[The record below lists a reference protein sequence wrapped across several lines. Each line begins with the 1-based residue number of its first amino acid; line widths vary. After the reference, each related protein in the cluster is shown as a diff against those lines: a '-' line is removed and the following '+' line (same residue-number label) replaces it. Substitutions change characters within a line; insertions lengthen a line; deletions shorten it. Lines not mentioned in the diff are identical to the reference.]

1 MITSALTMELK
12 GLLFLSSILLLN
24 HTYYAQD
31 CCQKKIVSGPAE
43 YVGSYTFV
51 KKFVGAKDDNCA
63 DSCIYRKDTG
73 PAEDQYCFKAVNTGA
88 ATIDDHCDGPTSS
101 SSTLTPTVG
110 STLDPVS
117 QINTS
122 KKKIEDANTE
132 IVEEN
137 NKSEAASSA
146 SSAVDSIASALEG
159 SATTTAISGRVKRQS
174 ESFIAPLAVVSTC
187 LQFDENFRTL
197 LDNLKELDDDKIP
210 LINELVGVLSVHLP
224 NVAICN
230 AAEKAAI
237 KAETASD
244 VQTAKNKTD
253 EYREKKEVKIKSL
266 VELVEE
272 EILLIESS
280 NQILVNFGSTT
291 IPPPTIPHVATQ
303 YTNERPS
310 VTTPGPAPTTRAPAT
325 DDPTPVTP
333 TTGAKASCTP
343 TAAAPTTATTTNVAT
358 TFV

>member
-1 MITSALTMELK
+1 MT
-12 GLLFLSSILLLN
+12 
-24 HTYYAQD
+24 
-31 CCQKKIVSGPAE
+31 
-43 YVGSYTFV
+43 
-51 KKFVGAKDDNCA
+51 
-63 DSCIYRKDTG
+63 
-73 PAEDQYCFKAVNTGA
+73 
-88 ATIDDHCDGPTSS
+88 PTS
-101 SSTLTPTVG
+101 G

-146 SSAVDSIASALEG
+146 SSAVDSIARALEG
-159 SATTTAISGRVKRQS
+159 SATTSASSGRVKRQS
-174 ESFIAPLAVVSTC
+174 ESSIAPIAGVSTC
-187 LQFDENFRTL
+187 LQFDENFKTL

-210 LINELVGVLSVHLP
+210 LINELVRVLSVHLP

-253 EYREKKEVKIKSL
+253 EYREDKKDKIKSL
-266 VELVEE
+266 VELIEVEL
-272 EILLIESS
+272 LLIESS
-280 NQILVNFGSTT
+280 NQVLVNYGSTT
-291 IPPPTIPHVATQ
+291 IPPPTVHHVATQ

-310 VTTPGPAPTTRAPAT
+310 VTTPGPAPTT

-343 TAAAPTTATTTNVAT
+343 TAAAPTTATPTNVAT